1 MISFGGVTP
10 GPLFGEGFPR
20 NPFFRDSVPDPVR
33 SSRLAFHF
41 FLMEERNETKK
52 VHRLHGFQ

>member
-1 MISFGGVTP
+1 MCQILVFKRTKIGV
-10 GPLFGEGFPR
+10 LGEVLKPR
-20 NPFFRDSVPDPVR
+20 R
-33 SSRLAFHF
+33 AFHF